1 MKEMTM
7 EGAVEYQ
14 EQFTAL
20 DAAVAVAIAAAAAA
34 ESNVLFPD
42 SCECFQLEGERG
54 EEDESFMLIR
64 M

>member
-42 SCECFQLEGERG
+42 SCECF
-54 EEDESFMLIR
+54 
-64 M
+64 